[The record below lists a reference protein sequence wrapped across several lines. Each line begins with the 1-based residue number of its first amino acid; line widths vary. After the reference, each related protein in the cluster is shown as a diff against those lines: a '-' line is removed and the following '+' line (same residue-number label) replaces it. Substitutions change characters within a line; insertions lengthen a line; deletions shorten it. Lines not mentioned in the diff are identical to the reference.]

1 MDIKMIFEKNA
12 ERPEFMTFKFSIMV
26 DGDSVFFETTD
37 LFEKKKIKEL
47 VNLENKKN
55 GAKFDYL
62 EKENGIRIWCFKKE
76 QDPSLTNK
84 IKSLIVKKNG
94 ASKMDVYKEI
104 SKRIEYVKLSL
115 DFLIEN
121 ENLQSRVEQTT
132 GRPKTIYYFETK

>member
-1 MDIKMIFEKNA
+1 MIIQKNA
-12 ERPEFMTFKFSIMV
+12 ARPEFMTFKFSSMV

-94 ASKMDVYKEI
+94 ACKIDIYEETSR
-104 SKRIEYVKLSL
+104 RIEEVKLSL

-121 ENLQSRVEQTT
+121 EGLKSRVEQTK
-132 GRPKTIYYFETK
+132 GRPKTIYYFETC